1 MTKNKGGRPKKAFD
15 WDKLDAILQY
25 GAWCVDC
32 ADILDVSKD
41 TVERRIKEKH
51 GLTFDEYRHM
61 KMSRTR
67 MRLAQKQ
74 IEAALAGNVTM
85 LIWLGKQYLGQQ
97 DKHEVA
103 STAQIKIDIDKD
115 DQGV

>member
-25 GAWCVDC
+25 GAWLVDC
-32 ADILDVSKD
+32 ADILNVSED
-41 TVERRIKEKH
+41 TVDRRIKSEF
-51 GLTFDEYRHM
+51 GMTFSEYRTK

-103 STAQIKIDIDKD
+103 STSQIKINIDQD
-115 DQGV
+115 DEAV